1 MIWGRKSKLKRRGW
15 GIESKVIE
23 EYTPLGQ
30 TLLISQTLLI
40 NFLTLCNAP

>member
-23 EYTPLGQ
+23 E
-30 TLLISQTLLI
+30 
-40 NFLTLCNAP
+40 NNHWVRHF